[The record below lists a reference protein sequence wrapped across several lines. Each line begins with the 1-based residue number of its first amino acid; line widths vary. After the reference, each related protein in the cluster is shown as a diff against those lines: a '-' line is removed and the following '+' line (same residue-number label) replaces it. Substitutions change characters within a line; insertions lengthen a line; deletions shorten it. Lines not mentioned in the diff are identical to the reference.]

1 MKSQQPNISK
11 SVRRT
16 FEVLELF
23 CEQRKPMSAAQIQH
37 ALGIPQPSARVLLKE
52 IVDVG
57 YLSYN
62 VPARV
67 YFPTAKLCK
76 LTDWLGSRLIV
87 NEKLIRAVD
96 TIANQVDETVSL
108 STATY
113 GHVEVL
119 YSNRARHP
127 LALQVAP
134 GMGGSLWRSAVGRTL
149 LSLRTE
155 EEVEKFFAAI
165 ADSDGP
171 KGRALREQ
179 VRTQVRSIREQGHF
193 IGYDILLKGVG
204 AVCVPIPGSARSGT
218 PLVVAVAGGK
228 DRIQSS
234 ERQILKTLRTQLRD
248 TVTRT

>member
-1 MKSQQPNISK
+1 MKSQQSNISK

-23 CEQRKPMSAAQIQH
+23 CEQRKPMTAAQIQH
-37 ALGIPQPSARVLLKE
+37 ALGLPQPSARVLLKE

-57 YLSYN
+57 YLSY
-62 VPARV
+62 VMPARV

-76 LTDWLGSRLIV
+76 LSDWLGSRLV
-87 NEKLIRAVD
+87 VSEKLIRAVD
-96 TIANQVDETVSL
+96 TVASQIEETVSL

-119 YSNRARHP
+119 YAQRAQHP
-127 LALQVAP
+127 LALQVGP

-149 LSLRTE
+149 LSLRSA
-155 EEVEKFFAAI
+155 EEVEQFFAGI
-165 ADSDGP
+165 AESEGP
-171 KGRALREQ
+171 KGRSLREQ
-179 VRTQVRSIREQGHF
+179 VRSQVRSIREQGYF

-204 AVCVPIPGSARSGT
+204 AVCLPVRCPAGSGT

-234 ERQILKTLRTQLRD
+234 ERQILKILRAQLRD
-248 TVTRT
+248 VVART